1 MELLYYMLTRHQS
14 NVPCFKKQSTICQ
27 HTLCSQRRVPFS
39 KPQSDGGSASN
50 KRGPLCTM
58 RWSCVKVAILPQK
71 LLHPQQHLLPEAQ
84 GHLQIGTAHGNF
96 HDIPLEHQ
104 YNIVV
109 SIFSSI
115 IPISP
120 QYHKQT
126 GVLRHHSPAVCPQ
139 SSRLFEARGSWE
151 RPFRVQ
157 GDGA

>member
-1 MELLYYMLTRHQS
+1 MLTRHQS

-50 KRGPLCTM
+50 KRGPLRTM

-96 HDIPLEHQ
+96 NNIPIEPQ
-104 YNIVV
+104 YEVVV
-109 SIFSSI
+109 SMSFSI
-115 IPISP
+115 IHLSP
-120 QYHKQT
+120 LYYKQT
-126 GVLRHHSPAVCPQ
+126 GVLRHHSPAVRPQ

-151 RPFRVQ
+151 RPFQ
-157 GDGA
+157 GPG